1 MNSSFYEFIKDTI
14 FRDNYQM
21 IAEIIITGDEICSGA
36 VVDSNSSH
44 IAQML
49 EGEGIQVVRHNSV
62 CDDIDTIVSILKE
75 IGNRADIA
83 VVTGG
88 LGPTTDDLTPEAA
101 AKAAGVGLFVN
112 DIAQAGIEDFFKTRN
127 CSMTDIDRKQAMLPE
142 GAECLRNPV
151 GTAPGFQLKISRC
164 NFFFLPGVPFEMR
177 RMLADSVLPRIEM
190 LCGSKREFSFVRNIS
205 IFGLTEADINQR
217 LSALTEKFPGIK
229 PGFRAN
235 FPEIYV
241 KLYARGKDKNI
252 CNELLIKASEWVL
265 SKIGENV
272 FSVDGESME
281 AVVGGLLRRKKASL
295 AVAESCTGGLLSHW
309 ITNVPGSSDYF
320 LFSGVTYS
328 NEAKIKVLGVLPET
342 IERCGA
348 VHEETAKEMAEGVRR
363 VSGADYG
370 LATTG
375 IAGPGGGT
383 DEKPVGT
390 VCIGLATP
398 DVIKW
403 YRFNFTSGNRSMN
416 KKIFAMKALD
426 LLRMELLSKK

>member
-1 MNSSFYEFIKDTI
+1 M
-14 FRDNYQM
+14 
-21 IAEIIITGDEICSGA
+21 
-36 VVDSNSSH
+36 
-44 IAQML
+44 
-49 EGEGIQVVRHNSV
+49 
-62 CDDIDTIVSILKE
+62 
-75 IGNRADIA
+75 
-83 VVTGG
+83 VTGG
-88 LGPTTDDLTPEAA
+88 LGPTSDDLTAEAA
-101 AKAAGVGLFVN
+101 ANAAGVGLAVN
-112 DIAQAGIEDFFKTRN
+112 DMAQSSIEDFFKTRKRF
-127 CSMTDIDRKQAMLPE
+127 MTDFDRKQVMLPE
-142 GAECLRNPV
+142 GAECLCNPV
-151 GTAPGFQLKISRC
+151 GTAPGFQLKIGRC

-177 RMLADSVLPRIEM
+177 RMLADSVLPWIER
-190 LCGSKREFSFVRNIS
+190 LYGSEKNFSFIRNIS

-217 LSALTEKFPGIK
+217 LAGLAEKFPGIK
-229 PGFRAN
+229 PGFLTI
-235 FPEIYV
+235 FPEIHV

-265 SKIGENV
+265 NKIGDNV

-281 AVVGGLLRRKKASL
+281 AVVGGLLRRKKATL

-309 ITNVPGSSDYF
+309 ITNVAGSSDYF

-342 IERCGA
+342 LKRYGA
-348 VHEETAKEMAEGVRR
+348 VHEETAKEMAEGARR
-363 VSGADYG
+363 VSGAAYG

-383 DEKPVGT
+383 DGKPVGT

-398 DVIKW
+398 DAVKG
-403 YRFNFTSGNRSMN
+403 YRFNFTSGKRSIN

>member
-1 MNSSFYEFIKDTI
+1 
-14 FRDNYQM
+14 M

-44 IAQML
+44 IAQRL
-49 EGEGIQVVRHNSV
+49 EGKGIQVVRHNSV
-62 CDDIDTIVSILKE
+62 CDDIAAIVSILKE
-75 IGNRADIA
+75 IGSRADIT

-88 LGPTTDDLTPEAA
+88 LGPTSDDLTAEAA
-101 AKAAGVGLFVN
+101 ANAAGVGLAVN
-112 DIAQAGIEDFFKTRN
+112 DMAQSSIEDFFKTRKRF
-127 CSMTDIDRKQAMLPE
+127 MTDFDRKQAMLPE
-142 GAECLRNPV
+142 GAECLCNPV
-151 GTAPGFQLKISRC
+151 GTAPGFQLKIGRC

-177 RMLADSVLPRIEM
+177 RMLADSVLPWIER
-190 LCGSKREFSFVRNIS
+190 LYGSEKEFSFIRNIS

-217 LSALTEKFPGIK
+217 LAGLAEKFPGIK
-229 PGFRAN
+229 PGFLTI
-235 FPEIYV
+235 FPEIHV

-265 SKIGENV
+265 NKIGDNV

-281 AVVGGLLRRKKASL
+281 AVVGGLLRRKKATL

-309 ITNVPGSSDYF
+309 ITNVAGSSDYF

-342 IERCGA
+342 LKRYGA
-348 VHEETAKEMAEGVRR
+348 VHEETAKEMAEGARR

-398 DVIKW
+398 DVVKG

-426 LLRMELLSKK
+426 LLRIELL

>member
-1 MNSSFYEFIKDTI
+1 
-14 FRDNYQM
+14 M
-21 IAEIIITGDEICSGA
+21 IAEIIITGDEICSGG
-36 VVDSNSSH
+36 VVDSNSAH
-44 IAQML
+44 IAQLL

-75 IGNRADIA
+75 TGNRSDIA

-88 LGPTTDDLTPEAA
+88 LGPTTDDLTAEAA
-101 AKAAGVGLFVN
+101 AKAAGVGLVVS
-112 DIAQAGIEDFFKTRN
+112 DIAQAGIENFFKTRK
-127 CSMTDIDRKQAMLPE
+127 CSMTDFDRKQAMLPE
-142 GAECLRNPV
+142 GAECLCNPV
-151 GTAPGFQLKISRC
+151 GTAPGFQLKIGRSH
-164 NFFFLPGVPFEMR
+164 FFFLPGVPFEMR
-177 RMLADSVLPRIEM
+177 RMLADSVLPWIERRY
-190 LCGSKREFSFVRNIS
+190 GSEREFSFIRNIS

-217 LSALTEKFPGIK
+217 LAALTEKFPEIK
-229 PGFRAN
+229 LGFQAN

-265 SKIGENV
+265 NKIGDNV

-295 AVAESCTGGLLSHW
+295 AIAESCTGGLLSHW

-342 IERCGA
+342 IERYGA
-348 VHEETAKEMAEGVRR
+348 VHEETAKEMAEGARR
-363 VSGADYG
+363 VSGAAYG

-390 VCIGLATP
+390 VCIGFATP
-398 DVIKW
+398 DVVKG
-403 YRFNFTSGNRSMN
+403 YRFHFTSGNRSMN
-416 KKIFAMKALD
+416 KKIFATKALD
-426 LLRMELLSKK
+426 LLRRELL

>member
-1 MNSSFYEFIKDTI
+1 
-14 FRDNYQM
+14 M

-36 VVDSNSSH
+36 VVDGNSPH
-44 IAQML
+44 IAQYL
-49 EGEGIQVVRHNSV
+49 ELAGIRVVRHNSV
-62 CDDIDTIVSILKE
+62 CDDIDAIASILKE
-75 IGNRADIA
+75 IGTRTDIA
-83 VVTGG
+83 VATGG

-101 AKAAGVGLFVN
+101 AKAAGVGLVVN
-112 DIAQAGIEDFFKTRN
+112 
-127 CSMTDIDRKQAMLPE
+127 DIDRKQAMLPE
-142 GAECLRNPV
+142 GAKCLRNHV
-151 GTAPGFQLKISRC
+151 GTAPGFQLKIGRC
-164 NFFFLPGVPFEMR
+164 HFFFLPGVPFKMR
-177 RMLADSVLPRIEM
+177 MMLADSVLPWIER
-190 LCGSKREFSFVRNIS
+190 LYGNEREFFFIRNIS
-205 IFGLTEADINQR
+205 IFGLTEADISRR
-217 LSALTEKFPGIK
+217 LDGLAEKFPGIK
-229 PGFRAN
+229 PGFRAF
-235 FPEIYV
+235 FPEIHV
-241 KLYARGKDKNI
+241 KLCARGKDKYI

-265 SKIGENV
+265 NKIGNNV

-281 AVVGGLLRRKKASL
+281 AVVGGLLRRQKANL

-309 ITNVPGSSDYF
+309 ITNVAGSSDYF

-328 NEAKIKVLGVLPET
+328 NEAKIKVLGVLPDT
-342 IERCGA
+342 LKQYGA

-363 VSGADYG
+363 VSGAAYG

-398 DVIKW
+398 DVVKG

-426 LLRMELLSKK
+426 LLRMKLCNSGR

>member
-1 MNSSFYEFIKDTI
+1 
-14 FRDNYQM
+14 M
-21 IAEIIITGDEICSGA
+21 IAEIIITGDEICSGG
-36 VVDSNSSH
+36 VVDSNSAY
-44 IAQML
+44 IAQRL

-62 CDDIDTIVSILKE
+62 CDDIDIIVSILKE
-75 IGNRADIA
+75 IGTRADIT

-88 LGPTTDDLTPEAA
+88 LGPTSDDLTVEAA
-101 AKAAGVGLFVN
+101 AKAAGVGLVVN
-112 DIAQAGIEDFFKTRN
+112 DMAQSSIEDFFKTRN
-127 CSMTDIDRKQAMLPE
+127 RSITDIDRKQAMLPE
-142 GAECLRNPV
+142 GAECICNPV
-151 GTAPGFQLKISRC
+151 GTAPGFQLKIGRC
-164 NFFFLPGVPFEMR
+164 RFFFLPGVPFEMR
-177 RMLADSVLPRIEM
+177 RMLADSVLPRVES
-190 LCGSKREFSFVRNIS
+190 LCGNEREFSFIRNIS
-205 IFGLTEADINQR
+205 IFGLTEADINRR
-217 LSALTEKFPGIK
+217 LAGLAEKFPGIK
-229 PGFRAN
+229 PGFRAI
-235 FPEIYV
+235 FPEIHV

-281 AVVGGLLRRKKASL
+281 AVVGGLLRRKKANL

-309 ITNVPGSSDYF
+309 ITNVAGSSDYF

-342 IERCGA
+342 IELYGA
-348 VHEETAKEMAEGVRR
+348 VHEETAKEMAEGARR
-363 VSGADYG
+363 VSGAAYG

-390 VCIGLATP
+390 VCVGIATP
-398 DVIKW
+398 DAVKG

-426 LLRMELLSKK
+426 LLRRELL

>member
-1 MNSSFYEFIKDTI
+1 
-14 FRDNYQM
+14 M

-36 VVDSNSSH
+36 VVDGNSSY

-62 CDDIDTIVSILKE
+62 CDDIDAIVSMLKE
-75 IGNRADIA
+75 TASRADIT

-88 LGPTTDDLTPEAA
+88 LGPTTDDLTAEAA
-101 AKAAGVGLFVN
+101 AKAAGVGLVVS
-112 DIAQAGIEDFFKTRN
+112 DIAQAGIENFFKTIKR
-127 CSMTDIDRKQAMLPE
+127 SITEIDRKQAMLPE
-142 GAECLRNPV
+142 GAECICNPV
-151 GTAPGFQLKISRC
+151 GTAPGFQLKIGRSH
-164 NFFFLPGVPFEMR
+164 FFFLPGVPFEMR
-177 RMLADSVLPRIEM
+177 RMFADSVLPRIEM
-190 LCGSKREFSFVRNIS
+190 LYGSKREFSFVRNIS
-205 IFGLTEADINQR
+205 IFGLAEANINQR
-217 LSALTEKFPGIK
+217 LAGLTEKFPEIK
-229 PGFRAN
+229 LGFQAN
-235 FPEIYV
+235 FSDIYV
-241 KLYARGKDKNI
+241 KLYTRGKDKNI
-252 CNELLIKASEWVL
+252 CNELLTKASEWVL
-265 SKIGENV
+265 NKIGDNV

-281 AVVGGLLRRKKASL
+281 AVVGGLLRSKKASL
-295 AVAESCTGGLLSHW
+295 AIAESCTGGLLSHW

-342 IERCGA
+342 IERYGA
-348 VHEETAKEMAEGVRR
+348 VHEETAKELAEGAMR
-363 VSGADYG
+363 VSCADYG

-398 DVIKW
+398 DVVKG
-403 YRFNFTSGNRSMN
+403 YRFNLAFGKRSIN
-416 KKIFAMKALD
+416 KKMFAMKALD